1 MNHRIY
7 KITLAFCLLTFSIF
21 LSCKKKVDDGAA
33 TPDTSCYSDI
43 ALTSFADDLELGR
56 RIDSQIV
63 YTPAEFKILPKEQFL
78 VAYGHL
84 ERITNLIKNSGKI
97 ANKDKLSWEVKII
110 HNDSTLNAFCT
121 PGGYIYVYS
130 GIIKYL
136 DNEDDFA
143 GVLGHEIAHADLRHS
158 AKAMTRQ
165 YGLDLLISIVLGK
178 NANSQLAQIASGLS
192 SLSYSR
198 CHETQADENS
208 VGYLSG
214 TSYKCNGAASFFQ
227 KIVDGGGPKQPQF
240 LSTHPDPGN
249 RVAKINARAVTL
261 GCQTTIPYSDA
272 KYQAFKN
279 SLPK

>member
-7 KITLAFCLLTFSIF
+7 QTTVAFCLITFSVFI
-21 LSCKKKVDDGAA
+21 SCKKKEDA
-33 TPDTSCYSDI
+33 PDTRCYTDI
-43 ALTSFADDLELGR
+43 ALTSFAEDLELGR

-63 YTPAEFKILPKEQFL
+63 NTPAEFKILPRNQFP

-84 ERITNLIKNSGKI
+84 ERITNSIKNSGKI
-97 ANKDKLSWEVKII
+97 VNKDKLSWDVKII
-110 HNDSTLNAFCT
+110 HNDTTLNAFCT
-121 PGGYIYVYS
+121 PGGYIYVYT

-136 DNEDDFA
+136 DTEDDFA
-143 GVLGHEIAHADLRHS
+143 GVMGHEIAHADLRHS

-165 YGLDLLISIVLGK
+165 YGIDLILSIVLGK

-208 VGYLSG
+208 VEYLSG

-227 KIVDGGGPKQPQF
+227 KIVDGGGTSQPQF

-249 RVAKINARAVTL
+249 RVAKINAKATTD
-261 GCQTTIPYSDA
+261 GCNTTTPFSGA
-272 KYQAFKN
+272 QYQEFKN
-279 SLPK
+279 SLPR